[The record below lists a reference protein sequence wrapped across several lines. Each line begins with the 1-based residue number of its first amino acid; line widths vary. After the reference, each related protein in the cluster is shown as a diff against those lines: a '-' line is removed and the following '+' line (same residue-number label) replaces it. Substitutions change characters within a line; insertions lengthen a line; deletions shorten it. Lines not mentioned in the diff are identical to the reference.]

1 MASASKIPWRDL
13 EQWSA
18 TAFLGAGVL
27 WLGDA
32 SLLGLEHLQIYTHG
46 ILNGVLISGAM
57 LVTVIGLLGFVP
69 KFSDERPFL
78 ATVNA
83 LIGGVAVITMGATV
97 VWTSGAILLA
107 GVSTPPGITA
117 VPTLGAFTWFGVAG
131 IWTDTPS
138 RSVGILLS
146 ALAAPWIGIFVVTFL
161 GAPTWVA
168 SPPSWGIAVVVG
180 MFAVLSIAI
189 GYIVRTNQVV
199 LDPSEQ
205 TVDSPDIGH

>member
-1 MASASKIPWRDL
+1 
-13 EQWSA
+13 
-18 TAFLGAGVL
+18 
-27 WLGDA
+27 
-32 SLLGLEHLQIYTHG
+32 
-46 ILNGVLISGAM
+46 
-57 LVTVIGLLGFVP
+57 
-69 KFSDERPFL
+69 
-78 ATVNA
+78 
-83 LIGGVAVITMGATV
+83 
-97 VWTSGAILLA
+97 
-107 GVSTPPGITA
+107 
-117 VPTLGAFTWFGVAG
+117 AFTWFGVAG